1 MKALRPVYRLLPAA
15 LVFAVAATLRRFGTE
30 GVSTPAAVLLAIA
43 GILSIWPLMK
53 IFSRKKFNRRN
64 AGLLLSIIF
73 FAHLAATLFF
83 FPPEDILNDRPVLT
97 LDHSLHYY
105 QVTRAKEVFAETLQ
119 LHTYDPWF
127 MAGYP
132 GGVIFD
138 IDSKGVEMWC
148 SILRFIDTARA
159 FKLFIIIAHL
169 SMVLAMWAGARR
181 LGFDLEET
189 VYTLLLFLAFWHWGR
204 PYAGH
209 FRYAGMFS
217 YIFVCHL
224 SFLMTGLFRS
234 FLKGGSSWKF
244 FILGPLVFF
253 IHPTAALILPV
264 SFLALFFLVRKEI
277 QPGGE
282 HRRWEIRVLLSL
294 AGWCLLVIAV
304 NLIWLIPFFRYL
316 DIKIPSETF
325 FQINGPGA
333 LLALIARP
341 GNIPAHLMIVLA
353 IPGFIR
359 LLRNNRRIEA
369 FTPAFSSIFLLTISS
384 FGTRLPFFDQTE
396 PGRFLLPAFF
406 FMAPLSG
413 AGLLSLIE
421 MMKRMFRNQ
430 RVFRRMK
437 AVALM
442 LLLLSGPFLGMVSS
456 RAYYRYTVSTS
467 FTPEVEQL
475 VEELI
480 DHSHLPG
487 RLMMED
493 GPAWRY
499 GNCHLPSVIPLF
511 TGIEQI
517 GGPYPYA
524 FIKHNFT
531 TFQACRTM
539 GYHLKDMDPVRLS
552 GYLSLYN
559 VRWIL
564 TATSDCRDYFS
575 GSDIAEMI
583 WKEGYF
589 TLWEVRGF
597 DSPENDPTFTVDA
610 RYGEILLKPVEGLEH
625 LPERIVLA
633 YHWDRGLH
641 VDPPVKISPI
651 TMFDDPVP
659 LILVE
664 TAGERYVKIEYR

>member
-1 MKALRPVYRLLPAA
+1 MKDFRPFYGLLPVA
-15 LVFAVAATLRRFGTE
+15 LIFAIAATLRRFGTE
-30 GVSTPAAVLLAIA
+30 GVSTPAAVLLSIA
-43 GILSIWPLMK
+43 GVLSLWPMMK
-53 IFSRKKFNRRN
+53 MFSRERFDKKS
-64 AGLLLSIIF
+64 AGLLLSTIF
-73 FAHLAATLFF
+73 LAHLVATLFF

-105 QVTRAKEVFAETLQ
+105 QVTRAKDVFAETSR

-148 SILRFIDTARA
+148 SIMRFMDTARA
-159 FKLFIIIAHL
+159 FKLFILIAHL
-169 SMVLAMWAGARR
+169 SLVFAMWSGARR

-224 SFLMTGLFRS
+224 TFLMTGLFRS
-234 FLKGGSSWKF
+234 FLRDGSNWRF

-264 SFLALFFLVRKEI
+264 GFLTLFFLVRKEI
-277 QPGGE
+277 KPGRE
-282 HRRWEIRVLLSL
+282 HRKWEIRVLLKM

-325 FQINGPGA
+325 FQINGPVA

-353 IPGFIR
+353 VPGFIR
-359 LLRNNRRIEA
+359 LLKDNRRIEA
-369 FTPAFSSIFLLTISS
+369 LTPAVMSIFLLTISS
-384 FGTRLPFFDQTE
+384 FGTRIPFFDQTE
-396 PGRFLLPAFF
+396 PGRFLLPAFV

-413 AGLLSLIE
+413 SGLISLRE
-421 MMKRMFRNQ
+421 MLKKSFRNQ
-430 RVFRRMK
+430 RLFGRLK
-437 AVALM
+437 AVALTV
-442 LLLLSGPFLGMVSS
+442 LLLSGPLLGMVSS

-467 FTPEVEQL
+467 FTTEVEQL
-475 VEELI
+475 VEELRN
-480 DHSHLPG
+480 HSHLPG

-499 GNCHLPSVIPLF
+499 GDCHLPSVIPLY

-539 GYHLKDMDPVRLS
+539 GYHLKEMDPVRLS
-552 GYLSLYN
+552 GYLSLYD

-575 GSDIAEMI
+575 DSNLAEMI
-583 WKEGYF
+583 WKEGFF
-589 TLWEVRGF
+589 TLWEVRGL
-597 DSPENDPTFTVDA
+597 DSPGSDRSFTVDA
-610 RYGEILLKPVEGLEH
+610 RYGEILLKPGEGLER
-625 LPERIVLA
+625 LPERIILG

-641 VDPPVKISPI
+641 VDPPAKISPI
-651 TMFDDPVP
+651 NMFDDPVP
-659 LILVE
+659 LILIE